1 MSGKREREREKISKF
16 EKFVVGP
23 FAVGNEINTSSFDKK
38 KKKVSKKSKRRKRR
52 NVVFSNDSFIPS
64 LSTSRVFFCFAT
76 PLLYISYL
84 PSSSSNPS
92 SPLVLYHSFDL
103 RSSVSHTW
111 TSFSHQRHSITSD
124 LAYNDTFSPRSYS
137 HANSRE
143 SFPPLSSPLFPSSN
157 FIELN

>member
-1 MSGKREREREKISKF
+1 MFGKREREREKISKF

-23 FAVGNEINTSSFDKK
+23 FAVGNEINTSSFDK

-92 SPLVLYHSFDL
+92 FPLYYTIPSTFVRPCLIRGRPFPTSAIPLPQISPTTILSRHVLTPMRIRENLSLHSL
-103 RSSVSHTW
+103 
-111 TSFSHQRHSITSD
+111 
-124 LAYNDTFSPRSYS
+124 L
-137 HANSRE
+137 
-143 SFPPLSSPLFPSSN
+143 PSSHRA
-157 FIELN
+157 ISSS